1 MYFLA
6 ACGRLRALARTCKAK
21 GVPWVL
27 DPVAAGFTPLRRGRK
42 AMLLLLLCADLVQD
56 YHGHGALRHRR
67 VQLRKSSH
75 VCFRGLWLRVRL
87 SFLWTGM
94 DSGASRKG
102 FN

>member
-1 MYFLA
+1 
-6 ACGRLRALARTCKAK
+6 
-21 GVPWVL
+21 
-27 DPVAAGFTPLRRGRK
+27 
-42 AMLLLLLCADLVQD
+42 MLLLLLCADLVQD

-94 DSGASRKG
+94 EFWCKQEGFSTRFQQNGQQKTPRLFNLLESLRGARCSVATPLRS
-102 FN
+102 